1 MTTNYALFRRN
12 KFILLQAFSRDAILV
27 FAFLRGRS
35 LELAASVNLPGRLP
49 VNFFGRLTM

>member
-12 KFILLQAFSRDAILV
+12 KFILRQVFSCDAILV
-27 FAFLRGRS
+27 FAFLCGKS
-35 LELAASVNLPGRLP
+35 LELVASVNLLGQLP